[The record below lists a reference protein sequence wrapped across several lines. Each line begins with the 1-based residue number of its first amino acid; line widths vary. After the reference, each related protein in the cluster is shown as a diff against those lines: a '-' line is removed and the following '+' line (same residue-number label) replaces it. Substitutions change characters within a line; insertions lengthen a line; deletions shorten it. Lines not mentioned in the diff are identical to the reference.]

1 MKYRTVFDII
11 GPVMIGPSSSHT
23 AGAARIGRTAR
34 SLFGRIPKEIT
45 ITLYGSFAKTYRGHG
60 TDIAL
65 VGGLLDFDT
74 FDQRIPSSL
83 QMAKEAG
90 INVRFVESEEIPDH
104 PNTARIL
111 ISDESGKLEIVGIS
125 IGGGKTEIIELNG
138 FELKLSGNSPTLLV
152 LHKDQFGAVADVATI
167 LAKHEINIGYMQVA
181 RKEKGLE
188 ALMSIETDQPVS
200 DELLKEIRLKSGMYS
215 VTVLNN

>member
-23 AGAARIGRTAR
+23 AGAARIGRLAR
-34 SLFGRIPKEIT
+34 TIFGRVPQDIL

-65 VGGLLDFDT
+65 VGGILDFDT
-74 FDQRIPSSL
+74 FDERMPKSID
-83 QMAKEAG
+83 MAKETG
-90 INVRFVESEEIPDH
+90 IHVRFVESEDIPEH
-104 PNTARIL
+104 PNTARIHL
-111 ISDESGKLEIVGIS
+111 SDSQGKLEIVGIS
-125 IGGGKTEIIELNG
+125 IGGGKIEIVELNG

-152 LHKDQFGAVADVATI
+152 LHRDQYGAVANVATI

-188 ALMSIETDQPVS
+188 ALMSIDTDQAVS
-200 DELLKEIRLKSGMYS
+200 EAVQHEIRQKPGMYS
-215 VTVLNN
+215 VTVLKN

>member
-34 SLFGRIPKEIT
+34 TIFGRAPKDIT

-74 FDQRIPSSL
+74 YDERMPLSL
-83 QMAKEAG
+83 KMAEKAG
-90 INVRFVESEEIPDH
+90 INVRFVESEEIVDH
-104 PNTARIL
+104 PNTARIHL
-111 ISDESGKLEIVGIS
+111 SDDEGKLEVVGIS
-125 IGGGKTEIIELNG
+125 IGGGKIEIIELNG

-181 RKEKGLE
+181 RKDKGLE
-188 ALMSIETDQPVS
+188 ALMSIETDQAVTPK
-200 DELLKEIRLKSGMYS
+200 LLEEIRQKSGMYS
-215 VTVLNN
+215 VTVLNS